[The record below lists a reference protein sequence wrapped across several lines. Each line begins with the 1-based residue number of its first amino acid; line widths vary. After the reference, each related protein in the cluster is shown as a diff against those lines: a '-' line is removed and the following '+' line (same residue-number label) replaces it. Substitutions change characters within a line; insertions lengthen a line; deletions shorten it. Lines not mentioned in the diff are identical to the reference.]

1 MPILPYLKLQ
11 NIFFRTRIC
20 EMVGNNF
27 VSSSITQNYT
37 FFQFSA
43 SPSSSSRFWCEKK
56 WDKPIFKK
64 KSRPKNSFI
73 NQFHGIC
80 LDILHWLY
88 TTKWKCMSY
97 FFSPQTLVYFQAPY
111 DAIPAA
117 AKWIIYKFWEG
128 WLSSDSWVSGTRRRM
143 RQKIQTAHLINFKL
157 VIPY

>member
-1 MPILPYLKLQ
+1 
-11 NIFFRTRIC
+11 
-20 EMVGNNF
+20 MVGNNF

-43 SPSSSSRFWCEKK
+43 SPSSSRFWCEKNET
-56 WDKPIFKK
+56 
-64 KSRPKNSFI
+64 RNLFI
-73 NQFHGIC
+73 NSPGQKTREMRLFKFTEFVWIYC
-80 LDILHWLY
+80 IDC

-97 FFSPQTLVYFQAPY
+97 FFSHQTLVNFQAPY

-143 RQKIQTAHLINFKL
+143 RQKIQTAHHINFKL
-157 VIPY
+157 LIPY